1 MPKAKLP
8 RNEVIAINQVKRAAA
23 DDIAKAYI
31 PLPAACAITGMSEKK
46 LLGFCETH
54 KVRYHKQHNRWLIHQ
69 QELTTAFCT
78 NG

>member
-31 PLPAACAITGMSEKK
+31 PLPEACVITGMSEKK
-46 LLGFCETH
+46 LLAFCETH
-54 KVRYHKQHNRWLIHQ
+54 KVRYHKQQNRWVIHR
-69 QELTTAFCT
+69 QELTTAFDID
-78 NG
+78 G